1 MEEEKVM
8 DAHYIKH
15 FRQADSIFQFDIEKH
30 MPLTS
35 KEKHML
41 KQLKKYE
48 SI

>member
-1 MEEEKVM
+1 M

-15 FRQADSIFQFDIEKH
+15 FRQADEIFQFDVEKH
-30 MPLTS
+30 MALTP

-41 KQLKKYE
+41 QQLKKYE